1 MQIDNVLQRTQAQDP
16 KGPAPAEAGKD
27 TSPLKSTDSPKPK
40 VDTVTISEQA
50 RKLQATEAELQLLQQ
65 EPTDKAGSRSALVDA
80 AKAKVSD
87 GNFLLDEVVNGT
99 AEQILNSGALSDL
112 INNDNPLVR
121 ARLAQTGTLAA
132 GEDKLAQVKERI
144 ASGYYNSSEVVDQTA
159 EKILED
165 LLG

>member
-16 KGPAPAEAGKD
+16 KGPAPADAGKD
-27 TSPLKSTDSPKPK
+27 TSPLKSQDSPKPK

-50 RKLQATEAELQLLQQ
+50 RKLQATEAELKLLQQ
-65 EPTDKAGSRSALVDA
+65 DNTGQAGSRSELVNA
-80 AKAKVSD
+80 AKAKISD

-112 INNDNPLVR
+112 INNDHPLVR

-132 GEDKLAQVKERI
+132 GDDKLAQIKDRI
-144 ASGYYNSSEVVDQTA
+144 ASGYYNSSDVVDQTA
-159 EKILED
+159 EKVLEN

>member
-16 KGPAPAEAGKD
+16 KGPAPADAGKD
-27 TSPLKSTDSPKPK
+27 ASPLKSQDSPKPK

-50 RKLQATEAELQLLQQ
+50 RKLQATEAELKLLQQ
-65 EPTDKAGSRSALVDA
+65 DNTGQAGSRSELVNA
-80 AKAKVSD
+80 AKAKISD

-112 INNDNPLVR
+112 INNDHPLVR

-132 GEDKLAQVKERI
+132 GDEKLAQIKDRI

-159 EKILED
+159 EKILEN